1 MKKLIIHK
9 ISFSFLSFHSG
20 GVGLCPLP
28 GINGRGAALRL
39 GREHIR
45 PAGHRKQEQPA
56 EPGSDHDRERE
67 VSGSTADAL
76 NRLSLAPVYSPLCFC
91 SRIVEIA
98 ACHSTHTSAA
108 KTQSG
113 QVYMWGQCRG
123 QSIVLPYLTHF
134 ACTDDVF
141 ACFATPSVMWR
152 LLSVGMA
159 HVLIQV
165 SLCEPIRG
173 VISYERK
180 STFMPQPFKSTH
192 STSTVCRAFRCFS
205 PVLMVQP
212 CAKWNIFQGPIYSQG
227 LYN

>member
-1 MKKLIIHK
+1 MKLIAHK
-9 ISFSFLSFHSG
+9 LCFSFLPFCSG
-20 GVGLCPLP
+20 CVGLCPLP
-28 GINGRGAALRL
+28 GPNGRGAALRL
-39 GREHIR
+39 GCKHIR

-56 EPGSDHDRERE
+56 EPGSDHDGERE
-67 VSGSTADAL
+67 VSADAVK
-76 NRLSLAPVYSPLCFC
+76 RLRLALLYSPLCFC

-159 HVLIQV
+159 RLLIEV
-165 SLCEPIRG
+165 SGCDPN
-173 VISYERK
+173 
-180 STFMPQPFKSTH
+180 
-192 STSTVCRAFRCFS
+192 TVHFLR
-205 PVLMVQP
+205 V
-212 CAKWNIFQGPIYSQG
+212 
-227 LYN
+227 

>member
-1 MKKLIIHK
+1 MDF
-9 ISFSFLSFHSG
+9 FSFLSFHPDC
-20 GVGLCPLP
+20 VRLRPLP
-28 GINGRGAALRL
+28 GTDRRGAALRL
-39 GREHIR
+39 GRQHIR
-45 PAGHRKQEQPA
+45 PAGHREQEQPA
-56 EPGSDHDRERE
+56 EPGPDHDGERE
-67 VSGSTADAL
+67 VSGWAAGARNCL
-76 NRLSLAPVYSPLCFC
+76 GPAPAHWALCFS

-159 HVLIQV
+159 HVLTQ
-165 SLCEPIRG
+165 R
-173 VISYERK
+173 
-180 STFMPQPFKSTH
+180 PFCGPKNGPFLKRAREH
-192 STSTVCRAFRCFS
+192 FRPNPALTVCVWREVALLGLRPAEITVS
-205 PVLMVQP
+205 H
-212 CAKWNIFQGPIYSQG
+212 ISQ
-227 LYN
+227 L

>member
-1 MKKLIIHK
+1 MVVHK
-9 ISFSFLSFHSG
+9 IVFFSTFRSDR
-20 GVGLCPLP
+20 VGLRPLP
-28 GINGRGAALRL
+28 GTNGRGAALRL
-39 GREHIR
+39 GRQHVR

-56 EPGSDHDRERE
+56 EPRPDHDGERE
-67 VSGSTADAL
+67 VGSWAAGSAASAL
-76 NRLSLAPVYSPLCFC
+76 RQLILRLCFC

-159 HVLIQV
+159 HVLAEV
-165 SLCEPIRG
+165 PLREPETGRFCVREHLCPSHHRLDL
-173 VISYERK
+173 
-180 STFMPQPFKSTH
+180 Q
-192 STSTVCRAFRCFS
+192 STVGRAVCSVS
-205 PVLMVQP
+205 PVTVQP
-212 CAKWNIFQGPIYSQG
+212 WAKLKTFQGPI
-227 LYN
+227 